1 MSDLSRLLDDVYGPT
16 GAAAPPAKP
25 AVPPPGET
33 GLPDWAVES
42 VMDDPFA
49 EWVPGVAPD
58 PSATRATGVDEA
70 VPSTGI
76 LDLDAPAEH
85 RAWTRSDDDILPTRR
100 RGWSASRARSSAVA
114 PAADLPLVAERAP
127 ADERAPAAELA
138 PTGEVVLTG
147 AQVDEEPAPSRR
159 RFRRHKG

>member
-16 GAAAPPAKP
+16 GAAAPAAKP

-33 GLPDWAVES
+33 GLPDWAAES

-58 PSATRATGVDEA
+58 PSPTRATGVDET
-70 VPSTGI
+70 VHPTGI
-76 LDLDAPAEH
+76 VELDAPAEH
-85 RAWTRSDDDILPTRR
+85 HAWTRSDDDILPTRR
-100 RGWSASRARSSAVA
+100 RGWSAGRARPSAVA
-114 PAADLPLVAERAP
+114 PAGALPQFAEPAPAADLL
-127 ADERAPAAELA
+127 PAAELA

-147 AQVDEEPAPSRR
+147 AQAEEEATPSRS
-159 RFRRHKG
+159 RFRRRKG